1 MRKVSMLDHSEI
13 SDPSNIASEFLT
25 SFSTILNKHASEYK
39 NIYKKPKTFELN
51 QYLKS
56 QFKIRDKLYERYLS
70 TGDDTYLSKYRKMST
85 DLKTK
90 VRKRKDDFIKNRL
103 ENSADFSTL
112 WQIFDSIELTSTIYP
127 SQLQLFSASE
137 INIFFSKINM
147 YSPPCLIFPH

>member
-56 QFKIRDKLYERYLS
+56 QFKIRDK
-70 TGDDTYLSKYRKMST
+70 
-85 DLKTK
+85 
-90 VRKRKDDFIKNRL
+90 
-103 ENSADFSTL
+103 
-112 WQIFDSIELTSTIYP
+112 
-127 SQLQLFSASE
+127 
-137 INIFFSKINM
+137 
-147 YSPPCLIFPH
+147 